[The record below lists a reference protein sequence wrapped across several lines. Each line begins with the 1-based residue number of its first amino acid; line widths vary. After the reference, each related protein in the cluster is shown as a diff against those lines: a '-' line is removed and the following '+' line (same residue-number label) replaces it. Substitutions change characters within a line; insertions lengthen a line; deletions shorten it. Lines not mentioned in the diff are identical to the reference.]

1 MLWPC
6 AYWSHPADRH
16 IHFPQHTV
24 GQEQQLDTPRSSAH
38 EERYLFMWGIFL
50 ECCFEDAGMGSHE
63 WWDSWENSSSWDGGV
78 CQQGLSLLNYGI
90 RGIRGQK
97 ETSTSFDHFWL
108 FFEKE
113 SRLRIYED
121 HCAFDRIRTS
131 HYFWLLTEKP
141 QQVRVKHLRSEDTNR
156 CETSQ

>member
-6 AYWSHPADRH
+6 AYWSHPVDRH

-63 WWDSWENSSSWDGGV
+63 WWDSWEKSSSWDGGV
-78 CQQGLSLLNYGI
+78 CQQGLPLLNYGI
-90 RGIRGQK
+90 RGIHGQK

-113 SRLRIYED
+113 SRVRIWE
-121 HCAFDRIRTS
+121 
-131 HYFWLLTEKP
+131 YFGSPLSIWQT
-141 QQVRVKHLRSEDTNR
+141 
-156 CETSQ
+156 